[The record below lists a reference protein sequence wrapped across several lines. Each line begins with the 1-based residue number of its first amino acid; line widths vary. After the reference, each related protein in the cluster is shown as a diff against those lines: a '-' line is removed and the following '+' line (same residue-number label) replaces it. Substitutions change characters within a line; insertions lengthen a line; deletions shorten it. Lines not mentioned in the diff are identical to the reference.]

1 MLSFFLENRQ
11 LRDEQAYLQG
21 RISEVYRELR
31 DTKEELGEV
40 RKDYRKLQTHNQ
52 CIGRENDDLKAKI
65 DNLRLQSSQEDAD
78 ADAESDGDDHLP
90 EKKKQKIK
98 RKNRDNSE
106 SNEDDARVRY
116 TSIYTICIFFFSNE
130 FL

>member
-1 MLSFFLENRQ
+1 M
-11 LRDEQAYLQG
+11 
-21 RISEVYRELR
+21 R

-40 RKDYRKLQTHNQ
+40 RKDYRKLQTYNQ
-52 CIGRENDDLKAKI
+52 SIGRENDDLKAKI

-78 ADAESDGDDHLP
+78 ADAESDGEDHLP

-98 RKNRDNSE
+98 RKNRDKSE
-106 SNEDDARVRY
+106 SNEDDARVCY
-116 TSIYTICIFFFSNE
+116 TSILYNLYFFFSNE